1 MDHVCCRFELEE
13 WLGGSMC
20 VVGLSWRSGYVDH
33 VCYRFELEEWLGGS
47 CVL

>member
-13 WLGGSMC
+13 CL
-20 VVGLSWRSGYVDH
+20 VDH